1 MNRIRRAMARN
12 GVRQPDA
19 PEDPAKHRASR
30 ALATAAALVNRALSG
45 IAPGRAIVIVSA
57 V

>member
-1 MNRIRRAMARN
+1 MNRIRRAMAN

-30 ALATAAALVNRALSG
+30 AIATAAALVNRALSG

>member
-1 MNRIRRAMARN
+1 MNRIRRAMAN